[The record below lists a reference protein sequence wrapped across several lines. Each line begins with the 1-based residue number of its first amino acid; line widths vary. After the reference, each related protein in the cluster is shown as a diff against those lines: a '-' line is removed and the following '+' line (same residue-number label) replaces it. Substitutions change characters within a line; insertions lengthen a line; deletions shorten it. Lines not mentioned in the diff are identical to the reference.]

1 MLKAAGCFAD
11 EFAARRNWTFD
22 SNHPLRTY
30 PALQHAWQHSRV
42 VCERVE
48 TALLTLLPND
58 VVSTV
63 AVSGSV
69 GRMDAHAGSDVDLIV
84 VLRDEH
90 YDEPE
95 VGDRIVQQIWEVLRQ
110 LGFPVPKA
118 KGIFSQATTRVELCN
133 EELIGQIEAS
143 PALFGKRI
151 QLLLDSQPLF
161 GRSEFVQLQSD
172 ILDWYQVEEETNDPA
187 QVAYLMNDL
196 QRYQRALAIRYQ
208 FQHRD
213 DPLQWR
219 LLNLKFRNS
228 RFLNHFGM
236 LLLLGEMGIQPV
248 GRGEWLRK
256 ALLWTPLERIAAVYA
271 RRHDAM
277 FHVIARHYDWF
288 LSQMQNPDYLAR
300 LEGGI
305 EPTENHA
312 WEEGFHRA
320 RQMSSEIQRFLID
333 RQHDWNDLFM
343 ESLTY

>member
-1 MLKAAGCFAD
+1 MLKAAGSFAE
-11 EFAARRNWTFD
+11 EFAARRNWIFD
-22 SNHPLRTY
+22 STHSLRAY
-30 PALQHAWQHSRV
+30 PELLQAWQHSRQV
-42 VCERVE
+42 SERVE
-48 TALLTLLPND
+48 TALATLLPHD
-58 VVSTV
+58 VVSTI

-69 GRMDAHAGSDVDLIV
+69 GRMEAHAGSDVDLIV
-84 VLRDEH
+84 VLRDEFL
-90 YDEPE
+90 E
-95 VGDRIVQQIWEVLRQ
+95 DRETGARIMQQVWDVLRQ
-110 LGFPVPKA
+110 LGFPVPKSN
-118 KGIFSQATTRVELCN
+118 GIFSEPTTRIELCN
-133 EELIGQIEAS
+133 RELIGQIQGD

-172 ILDWYQVEEETNDPA
+172 ILDWYQIEEAGNDPA
-187 QVAYLMNDL
+187 QTNYLLNDL

-228 RFLNHFGM
+228 RFVNHFG
-236 LLLLGEMGIQPV
+236 LLLILGEMGIQPV

-271 RRHDAM
+271 RRHEAM

-288 LSQMQNPDYLAR
+288 LGQMGNPDFIHR

-305 EPTENHA
+305 ELDDNDA
-312 WEEGFHRA
+312 WQEGFHRS
-320 RQMSSEIQRFLID
+320 RQMSREMNRFLID
-333 RQHDWNDLFM
+333 RQHDWNDLFL